1 MKQFKNIAFIFPGQG
16 AQYPGMGKD
25 FAADFAVARE
35 TFEEA
40 DDRLRMRLSDVAF
53 NGPADLLTQTKHCQ
67 VALYVDSIA
76 ILRVLEELFP
86 EMKPC
91 VCSGLSLGEYTALT
105 AGGRLPFE
113 ECLPLV
119 QYRGQYM
126 HDACES
132 TQGVMAVVIGLDAA
146 AVEAIVAD
154 GAMPNEVWAA
164 NFNCPGQVVLSG
176 SAKGVEAAGALAKER
191 GARRVLPLQVHG
203 AFHSG
208 LMIEAEQRLAT
219 HVNSAPLQDSDIAFV
234 MNVPGGYVEDLDQ
247 IRNNLIKQVTRPVR
261 WEQGVRAMTGQGVD
275 LFVEIGCGRTL
286 AGMNKRIG
294 VTAQTISIDKVA
306 DLQQL
311 EQLQVTG

>member
-1 MKQFKNIAFIFPGQG
+1 MNQFKKIAFIFPGQG

-25 FAADFAVARE
+25 FVADFAVARE

-40 DDRLRMRLSDVAF
+40 DDRLKMGLSDVAF
-53 NGPADLLTQTKHCQ
+53 NGPADVLTQTKHCQ

-76 ILRVLEELFP
+76 ILRVLAQLFP
-86 EMKPC
+86 EMQPN

-105 AGGRLPFE
+105 ASGRLSFE

-126 HDACES
+126 HEACES
-132 TQGVMAVVIGLDAA
+132 TKGVMAVVMGLDSE

-154 GAMPNEVWAA
+154 AAMPNDVWAA
-164 NFNCPGQVVLSG
+164 NFNCPGQVVISG
-176 SAKGVEAAGALAKER
+176 TAKGVEAAGALAKER
-191 GARRVLPLQVHG
+191 GARRVLPLPVHG

-208 LMIEAEQRLAT
+208 LMAEAEARLAN
-219 HVNSAPLQDSDIAFV
+219 HVNAAPLQDSETAFV

-247 IRNNLIKQVTRPVR
+247 VRNNLIKQVTSPVR
-261 WEQGVRAMTGQGVD
+261 WEQGVRAMTAQGID
-275 LFVEIGCGRTL
+275 LFVEIGCGKTL

-311 EQLQVTG
+311 EQLQITG